1 MAFRTAK
8 QPAGNSVPFRP
19 LPLMQVA
26 AKANRAL
33 GDLNSDLRA
42 GGFGRNAQGLAR
54 ELYASFTATIV
65 ATKGTDAEA
74 MAWAIGRAVA
84 IDLDRAGF
92 RRGAGAL
99 LAGLIEF
106 GNTHADPKILTRLRK
121 TEEELRKKSGWRWF
135 APATPPPPQSQPDR
149 ARPPEPAAAK
159 TERRQEPQFTS
170 RTEPPVAPNPPPA
183 PAAEAPAPQSEPPL
197 MLTEEAGEE
206 AAPVMPETPVPVA
219 AEPAAPVPEGGPQF
233 DGPEPGA
240 GPEEMSAAEMAE
252 GQPEAFD
259 AFAGLSVPRSEAEAL
274 SASMSRRAPIEDRA
288 AEDPE
293 DLPSRDQIAPPPA
306 AMEEISEPIAAAER
320 PEALEPVT
328 ALPEAQ
334 PEEPAVSLAPADGT
348 AEEPA
353 INMAE

>member
-92 RRGAGAL
+92 RRGAAAL

-121 TEEELRKKSGWRWF
+121 TEEELRRKSGWRWF
-135 APATPPPPQSQPDR
+135 APATPQPSQSQPDR
-149 ARPPEPAAAK
+149 ARPPEPAAAEK
-159 TERRQEPQFTS
+159 RQEPRFTS
-170 RTEPPVAPNPPPA
+170 RAEPPVAPNPPHAAAAESPA
-183 PAAEAPAPQSEPPL
+183 PESEPPL
-197 MLTEEAGEE
+197 ILMEEAGEE
-206 AAPVMPETPVPVA
+206 TAPVM
-219 AEPAAPVPEGGPQF
+219 
-233 DGPEPGA
+233 
-240 GPEEMSAAEMAE
+240 
-252 GQPEAFD
+252 
-259 AFAGLSVPRSEAEAL
+259 
-274 SASMSRRAPIEDRA
+274 
-288 AEDPE
+288 
-293 DLPSRDQIAPPPA
+293 
-306 AMEEISEPIAAAER
+306 
-320 PEALEPVT
+320 
-328 ALPEAQ
+328 
-334 PEEPAVSLAPADGT
+334 
-348 AEEPA
+348 
-353 INMAE
+353 